1 MSDTK
6 LAEALRRSFARAEG
20 INPDNLTGFS
30 NLPHDE
36 KEKWILVACA
46 FRGESTRMGTVL

>member
-30 NLPHDE
+30 NLPHEE
-36 KEKWILVACA
+36 KEQWILVACA
-46 FRGESTRMGTVL
+46 FRGESTRMGVVM